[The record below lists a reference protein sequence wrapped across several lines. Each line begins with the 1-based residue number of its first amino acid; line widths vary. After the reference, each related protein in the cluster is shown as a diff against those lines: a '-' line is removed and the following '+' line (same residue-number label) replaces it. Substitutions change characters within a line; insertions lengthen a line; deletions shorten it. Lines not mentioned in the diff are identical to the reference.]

1 MDQLDKMF
9 KRERNQMQGTQ
20 EELHEYIDKNSDKIK
35 SLEKTIFKSEEKLK
49 DLITR
54 NTDRID
60 EEASKLVK
68 SNESIDKLK
77 EEIKKLYNKNDDI

>member
-1 MDQLDKMF
+1 M
-9 KRERNQMQGTQ
+9 
-20 EELHEYIDKNSDKIK
+20 HEYIDKNSDKIK
-35 SLEKTIFKSEEKLK
+35 SLEKLIFKSEEKLK

>member
-1 MDQLDKMF
+1 M
-9 KRERNQMQGTQ
+9 
-20 EELHEYIDKNSDKIK
+20 
-35 SLEKTIFKSEEKLK
+35 IFKSEEKLK

>member
-1 MDQLDKMF
+1 M
-9 KRERNQMQGTQ
+9 
-20 EELHEYIDKNSDKIK
+20 HEYIDKNSDKIK
-35 SLEKTIFKSEEKLK
+35 SLERMIFKSEEKLK